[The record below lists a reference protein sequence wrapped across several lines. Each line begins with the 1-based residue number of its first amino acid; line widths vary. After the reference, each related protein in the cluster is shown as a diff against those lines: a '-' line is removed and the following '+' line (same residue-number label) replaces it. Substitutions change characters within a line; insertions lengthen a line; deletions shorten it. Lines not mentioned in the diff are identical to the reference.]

1 VRSRKTNSEE
11 VTEQA
16 MYKRSNKD
24 DGCGEEE
31 GKWIVVEV

>member
-1 VRSRKTNSEE
+1 
-11 VTEQA
+11 

-31 GKWIVVEV
+31 GKWIVVEVLEKAGWFSWL